1 VLFLPKRSLA
11 FYVAVAACALGATV
25 FHCAA
30 QDAAA
35 TYPVRGVVLNNVTHQ
50 PIARVLV
57 DANTDAVLTDND
69 GHFELN
75 LPEGQVQVNLRR
87 PGYTVRRAGGGG
99 MMHSVKVAA
108 NMPSLTFTLTP
119 EAVIT
124 GHVTLSTGDEADGI
138 RIMAYR
144 KRVVNGR
151 VAWMMQAMAVTN
163 SEGVFR
169 LANLEAPGAYLIYS
183 MPVHDRIGRI
193 APGAVGYGYASVFY
207 PGVAD
212 FSAAGMI
219 TVSPGQQAQADFTL
233 TRQPFYPV
241 SIAMPQRPAGRA
253 GGAGVQ
259 IHDSSGRLLE
269 AGTRWDPQRDTAG
282 INLPNGHYYAETHT
296 FGESQMYGRVDF
308 TVAGG
313 PVSGLTMTLLPL
325 HAIPVVIHRDTEG
338 GSNQPQGLAYSGA
351 YSAQVD
357 FSAGLNL
364 TLSPADAFENQ
375 MGGGLRHQQGSNDS
389 SFFELENAL
398 PGRYWVGTFPFQGYI
413 SSITCGGTDLTRE
426 PLVIGPGNTTAPI
439 EITVRSD
446 AGTLKGQLHQSST
459 AAASVSSGEIPRIYV
474 YAIPLFSTTSQV
486 QMGITQADG
495 QFLIS
500 NLAPGSYHVIAL
512 DQPREIDANDTE
524 SLAQYTGK
532 GQTVSVEA
540 NGTANVQLDVI
551 PTGGEVSTPE

>member
-1 VLFLPKRSLA
+1 MLILPKRSLA
-11 FYVAVAACALGATV
+11 LYVAVVACALGAAT
-25 FHCAA
+25 FRCAA

-57 DANTDAVLTDND
+57 YANADAVLTDND

-75 LPEGQVQVNLRR
+75 LPAGQVQINLRR
-87 PGYTVRRAGGGG
+87 PGYTARRRG
-99 MMHSVKVAA
+99 MMNSVNVAA
-108 NMPSLTFTLTP
+108 NMPDLTFSLTP
-119 EAVIT
+119 EAIIT

-144 KRVVNGR
+144 KRAVNGR
-151 VAWMMQAMAVTN
+151 VAWTMQTMAMTN
-163 SEGVFR
+163 SEGAFR
-169 LANLEAPGAYLIYS
+169 LASLEAPGSYLIYS
-183 MPVHDRIGRI
+183 MPAHARMGRI
-193 APGAVGYGYASVFY
+193 APGSVGYGYASVFY
-207 PGVAD
+207 PSVAD

-219 TVSPGQQAQADFTL
+219 AVSPGQQAQADFTL

-241 SIAMPQRPAGRA
+241 SIAMPQRAEGRA
-253 GGAGVQ
+253 GGAEVQ
-259 IHDSSGRLLE
+259 IHDSSGRILE
-269 AGTRWDPQRDTAG
+269 AGTRWDPQRGTAE

-325 HAIPVVIHRDTEG
+325 HAIPVVIRKDSEG
-338 GSNQPQGLAYSGA
+338 GNNQPQVIIAAGSQIDL
-351 YSAQVD
+351 
-357 FSAGLNL
+357 SAGINL

-375 MGGGLRHQQGSNDS
+375 TGSGLRHQQGSNDS
-389 SFFELENAL
+389 SLFELENVS
-398 PGRYWVGTFPFQGYI
+398 PGRYWVETYPFQGYV

-439 EITVRSD
+439 EITIRND
-446 AGTLKGQLHQSST
+446 FGTLKGQLNQSST
-459 AAASVSSGEIPRIYV
+459 AAASTSSGEISRIYI
-474 YAIPLFSTTSQV
+474 YAIPLFPTTSQV
-486 QMGITQADG
+486 PQSTTQAGG
-495 QFLIS
+495 QFTMT

-512 DQPREIDANDTE
+512 DQSREIDANDTE

-532 GQTVSVEA
+532 GPTVTVEA
-540 NGTANVQLDVI
+540 NGTVNVQLDVI
-551 PTGGEVSTPE
+551 QTGGEVSTPE